1 MGLQPLE
8 IGSVVAELNERLLG
22 ATVQKVFVPNYASV
36 VLELRKARSAAWLCV
51 DVTAKVERLSAR
63 TTKPAMEGAVPA
75 QTLWRSVLK
84 EAVLTQAL
92 ADEQTHSAT
101 LVFETPKGL
110 WSLWLALAPPAFTA
124 LVNAKDR
131 VVAVLAHA
139 ESKAPLRAGDAWQPL
154 APRPRASHASRLL
167 PVEEDAFPQLQAA
180 ERLFNASTQV
190 QSMQSAR
197 APLLKKLKK
206 LEGTYA
212 KVSAEAER
220 ESIALQHLRD
230 GELIKKSAHAIARG
244 ATSVTLTEYLP
255 DGQVVERTLSLD
267 PKRAPKELAEWHFH
281 QYRRLSRGVA
291 MARKRLFELDAER
304 ETLRGQLERV
314 EAGAERAPSAVAL
327 PRAKE
332 RQARAS
338 AYREYASSTGQA
350 IWVGRG
356 AKSND
361 ELTFHVAKPYHVW
374 LHLRGMQ
381 GAHVV
386 VPVSRGAEFSQH
398 VLIDAAHLALHHS
411 GAKGEDRAEVSYTLA
426 KYVRKPKGAAAG
438 AVTITHEKTF
448 WLVVDAARL
457 ERLLKSARG

>member
-1 MGLQPLE
+1 MGLNPLE
-8 IGSVVAELNERLLG
+8 IGRVVAELNERLLG
-22 ATVQKVFVPNYASV
+22 ATVQKVFVPNYAGM
-36 VLELRKARSAAWLCV
+36 VLELRKARGSVWLCV
-51 DVTAKVERLSAR
+51 DVTAKVERISAR
-63 TTKPAMEGAVPA
+63 SLKPAMEAAVPA

-84 EAVLTQAL
+84 EAVLTQAR

-101 LVFETPKGL
+101 LVFETPKGP
-110 WSLWLALAPPAFTA
+110 WSLWLVLASPAFAA
-124 LVNAKDR
+124 LVNGKER

-154 APRPRASHASRLL
+154 APRPRTEAASRLVPL
-167 PVEEDAFPQLQAA
+167 EEDAFPLLQAA
-180 ERLFNASTQV
+180 ERLFTASTQS
-190 QSMQSAR
+190 QSIQSAR

-212 KVSAEAER
+212 KVAAEAQR
-220 ESIALQHLRD
+220 ESTALQHLRD

-244 ATSVTLTEYLP
+244 AASVTLTEYLP
-255 DGQVVERTLSLD
+255 DGEIAERTLSLD

-291 MARKRLFELDAER
+291 MARKRLAELDAER
-304 ETLRGQLERV
+304 ETLRGQMERV

-327 PRAKE
+327 PKAKE

-338 AYREYASSTGQA
+338 VYREYAGSGGQA
-350 IWVGRG
+350 IWVGKG

-361 ELTFHVAKPYHVW
+361 ELTFHVSKPYHVW
-374 LHLRGMQ
+374 LHVRGTQ

-386 VPVSRGAEFSQH
+386 VPVSRGAELSQD

-411 GAKGEDRAEVSYTLA
+411 AAKGEDRAEVSYTLA
-426 KYVRKPKGAAAG
+426 KYVRKPKGAAVG
-438 AVTITHEKTF
+438 AVTVTHEKTF